1 MSATGVLEHKSK
13 SRIIA
18 DTDLDLCSKKSVA
31 RIYGPTSH
39 VLLQ

>member
-18 DTDLDLCSKKSVA
+18 DTDLDLCSRKSVA
-31 RIYGPTSH
+31 RIYGPSH
-39 VLLQ
+39 VLLK